1 LIGLWRIVD
10 YLCARRC
17 RLMSQN
23 KTTILS
29 NTGLSL
35 ADFSELTKFRLSVTV
50 VISSIAGYFL
60 AVDTVHY
67 PTLFLLVLGGYAM
80 VGASNVFNQ
89 VFEKDLD
96 KLMERTK
103 NRPLPTARIQPNTAL
118 FIGVILTLIGIAA
131 LYVINIKTAFFASVS
146 IFLYACLYT
155 PLKQKTSLSVFVGAF
170 PGAIPFMLGW
180 VAATNEFGIEPGLL
194 FMLQFFWQ
202 FPHFWAIG
210 WVMHDQYENAG
221 FKMLPSGK
229 PDPTTAFQIVFYTF
243 WTVLISLLPAFQYTG
258 QLYLTLPAAGAVG
271 LLGVF
276 FLYAAIQLMYLKT
289 DPAAR
294 FLIRSSILYITGV
307 QLVYV
312 LDKFILQ

>member
-1 LIGLWRIVD
+1 
-10 YLCARRC
+10 
-17 RLMSQN
+17 MSQN
-23 KTTILS
+23 KTTLLS
-29 NTGLSL
+29 NKGLSL
-35 ADFSELTKFRLSVTV
+35 TDFSELTKFRLSVTV

-67 PTLFLLVLGGYAM
+67 PTLLLLVVGGYAM

-96 KLMERTK
+96 GLMERTM
-103 NRPLPTARIQPNTAL
+103 NRPLPRERIQPNTAL
-118 FIGVILTLIGIAA
+118 FIGVVLTLIGIAA
-131 LYVINIKTAFFASVS
+131 LYIINIKTAFFASIS

-155 PLKQKTSLSVFVGAF
+155 PLKQRTSLSVFVGAF

-180 VAATNEFGIEPGLL
+180 VAATNEFGIEPGVL
-194 FMLQFFWQ
+194 FMVQFFWQ

-229 PDPTTAFQIVFYTF
+229 PDQITAFQIVFYTF
-243 WTVLISLLPAFQYTG
+243 WTVLISLIPAFQYTG
-258 QLYLTLPAAGAVG
+258 KLYLTIPAACLVG
-271 LLGVF
+271 VLGVF
-276 FLYAAIQLMYLKT
+276 FLYAGIKLMYLKT
-289 DPAAR
+289 DKAAR
-294 FLIRSSILYITGV
+294 FLIRASIIYITGI
-307 QLVYV
+307 QLIYV

>member
-1 LIGLWRIVD
+1 
-10 YLCARRC
+10 
-17 RLMSQN
+17 MSQN
-23 KTTILS
+23 KTTLLS

-35 ADFSELTKFRLSVTV
+35 TDFSELTKFRLSITV

-67 PTLFLLVLGGYAM
+67 PTLLLLVVGGYAM

-96 KLMERTK
+96 GLMERTM
-103 NRPLPTARIQPNTAL
+103 NRPLPRERIQPNTAL
-118 FIGVILTLIGIAA
+118 FIGVVLTLIGIAA
-131 LYVINIKTAFFASVS
+131 LYIINIKTAFFASIS

-155 PLKQKTSLSVFVGAF
+155 PLKQRTSLSVFVGAF

-180 VAATNEFGIEPGLL
+180 VAATNEFGIEPGVL
-194 FMLQFFWQ
+194 FMVQFFWQ

-229 PDPTTAFQIVFYTF
+229 PDQITAFQIVFYTF
-243 WTVLISLLPAFQYTG
+243 WTVLISLIPAFQYTG
-258 QLYLTLPAAGAVG
+258 KLYLTLPAACLVG
-271 LLGVF
+271 VLGVF
-276 FLYAAIQLMYLKT
+276 FLHAGIQLMYLKT
-289 DPAAR
+289 DKAAR
-294 FLIRSSILYITGV
+294 FLIRASIIYITGI
-307 QLVYV
+307 QLIYV

>member
-1 LIGLWRIVD
+1 
-10 YLCARRC
+10 
-17 RLMSQN
+17 MSQN
-23 KTTILS
+23 KTTLLS
-29 NTGLSL
+29 NKGLSL
-35 ADFSELTKFRLSVTV
+35 TDFSELTKFRLSVTV

-67 PTLFLLVLGGYAM
+67 PTLLLLVVGGYAM

-96 KLMERTK
+96 GLMERTM
-103 NRPLPTARIQPNTAL
+103 NRPLPRERIQPNTAL
-118 FIGVILTLIGIAA
+118 FIGVVLTLIGIAA
-131 LYVINIKTAFFASVS
+131 LYIINIKTAFFASIS

-155 PLKQKTSLSVFVGAF
+155 PLKQRTSLSVFVGAF

-180 VAATNEFGIEPGLL
+180 VAATNEFGIEPGVL
-194 FMLQFFWQ
+194 FMVQFFWQ

-229 PDPTTAFQIVFYTF
+229 PDQITAFQIVFYTF
-243 WTVLISLLPAFQYTG
+243 WTVLISLIPAFQYTG
-258 QLYLTLPAAGAVG
+258 KLYLTLPAACLVG
-271 LLGVF
+271 VLGVF
-276 FLYAAIQLMYLKT
+276 FLYAGIQLMYLKT
-289 DPAAR
+289 DKAAR
-294 FLIRSSILYITGV
+294 FLIRASIIYITGI
-307 QLVYV
+307 QLIYV

>member
-1 LIGLWRIVD
+1 
-10 YLCARRC
+10 
-17 RLMSQN
+17 MSQN
-23 KTTILS
+23 KTTLLS
-29 NTGLSL
+29 NKGLSL
-35 ADFSELTKFRLSVTV
+35 TDFSELTKFRLSVTV

-67 PTLFLLVLGGYAM
+67 PTLLLLVVGGYAM

-96 KLMERTK
+96 GLMERTM
-103 NRPLPTARIQPNTAL
+103 NRPLPRERIQSNTAL
-118 FIGVILTLIGIAA
+118 FIGVVLTLIGIAA
-131 LYVINIKTAFFASVS
+131 LYIINIKTAFFASIS

-155 PLKQKTSLSVFVGAF
+155 PLKQRTSLSVFVGAF

-180 VAATNEFGIEPGLL
+180 VAATNEFGIEPGVL
-194 FMLQFFWQ
+194 FMVQFFWQ

-229 PDPTTAFQIVFYTF
+229 PDQITAFQIVFYTF
-243 WTVLISLLPAFQYTG
+243 WTVLISLIPAFQYTG
-258 QLYLTLPAAGAVG
+258 KLYLTLPAACLVG
-271 LLGVF
+271 VLGVF
-276 FLYAAIQLMYLKT
+276 FLHAGIQLMYLKT
-289 DPAAR
+289 DKAAR
-294 FLIRSSILYITGV
+294 FLIRASIIYITGI
-307 QLVYV
+307 QLIYV

>member
-1 LIGLWRIVD
+1 MG
-10 YLCARRC
+10 
-17 RLMSQN
+17 QN
-23 KTTILS
+23 KTNLLT
-29 NTGLSL
+29 TKGLSL
-35 ADFSELTKFRLSVTV
+35 TDFSELTKFRLSITV

-67 PTLFLLVLGGYAM
+67 PTLILLVVGGYAM

-96 KLMERTK
+96 GLMERTM
-103 NRPLPTARIQPNTAL
+103 NRPLPTQRIQPSTAL
-118 FIGVILTLIGIAA
+118 FIGVVLTLTGITA
-131 LYVINIKTAFFASVS
+131 LYVINLKTAFFASLS

-180 VAATNEFGIEPGLL
+180 VAATNEFGIEPGVL
-194 FMLQFFWQ
+194 FMVQFFWQ

-229 PDPTTAFQIVFYTF
+229 PDQITAFQIVFYSF

-258 QLYLTLPAAGAVG
+258 KLYLTLPASILVG
-271 LLGVF
+271 FLGIF
-276 FLYAAIQLMYLKT
+276 FLYAGIQLMYLKT
-289 DPAAR
+289 DKAAR
-294 FLIRSSILYITGV
+294 SLIRASIFYITGI
-307 QLVYV
+307 QLIYV
-312 LDKFILQ
+312 LDKFLLQ

>member
-1 LIGLWRIVD
+1 
-10 YLCARRC
+10 
-17 RLMSQN
+17 MSQN
-23 KTTILS
+23 KTTLLS

-35 ADFSELTKFRLSVTV
+35 TDFSELTKFRLSVTV

-67 PTLFLLVLGGYAM
+67 PTLLLLVVGGYAM

-96 KLMERTK
+96 GRMERTM
-103 NRPLPTARIQPNTAL
+103 NRPLPRERIQPNTAL
-118 FIGVILTLIGIAA
+118 FIGVVLTLIGIAA
-131 LYVINIKTAFFASVS
+131 LYIINIKTAFFASIS

-155 PLKQKTSLSVFVGAF
+155 PLKQRTSLSVFVGAF

-180 VAATNEFGIEPGLL
+180 VAATNEFGIEPGVL
-194 FMLQFFWQ
+194 FMVQFFWQ
-202 FPHFWAIG
+202 FPHFWSIG

-229 PDPTTAFQIVFYTF
+229 PDQITAFQIVFYTF
-243 WTVLISLLPAFQYTG
+243 WTVLISLIPAFQYTG
-258 QLYLTLPAAGAVG
+258 KLYLTLPAACLVG
-271 LLGVF
+271 VLGVF
-276 FLYAAIQLMYLKT
+276 FLYAGIQLMYLKT
-289 DPAAR
+289 DKAAR
-294 FLIRSSILYITGV
+294 FLIRASIIYITGI
-307 QLVYV
+307 QLIYV

>member
-1 LIGLWRIVD
+1 
-10 YLCARRC
+10 
-17 RLMSQN
+17 MSQN
-23 KTTILS
+23 KTTLLS

-35 ADFSELTKFRLSVTV
+35 TDFSELTKFRLSITV

-67 PTLFLLVLGGYAM
+67 PTLLLLVVGGYAM

-96 KLMERTK
+96 GLMERTM
-103 NRPLPTARIQPNTAL
+103 NRPLPRERIQPNTAL
-118 FIGVILTLIGIAA
+118 FIGVVLTLIGIAA
-131 LYVINIKTAFFASVS
+131 LYIINIKTAFFASIS

-155 PLKQKTSLSVFVGAF
+155 PLKQRTSLSVFVGAF

-180 VAATNEFGIEPGLL
+180 VAATNEFGMEPGVL
-194 FMLQFFWQ
+194 FMVQFFWQ

-221 FKMLPSGK
+221 FKMLPSGN
-229 PDPTTAFQIVFYTF
+229 PDQITAFQIVFYTF
-243 WTVLISLLPAFQYTG
+243 WTVLISLIPAFQYTEK
-258 QLYLTLPAAGAVG
+258 LYLTLPASCLVG
-271 LLGVF
+271 VLGVF
-276 FLYAAIQLMYLKT
+276 FLHAGIQLMYLKT
-289 DPAAR
+289 DKAAR
-294 FLIRSSILYITGV
+294 FLIRASIIYITGI
-307 QLVYV
+307 QLIYV

>member
-1 LIGLWRIVD
+1 
-10 YLCARRC
+10 
-17 RLMSQN
+17 MSQN
-23 KTTILS
+23 KIKLLS
-29 NTGLSL
+29 NKGLSL
-35 ADFSELTKFRLSVTV
+35 TDFSELTKFRLSITV

-60 AVDTVHY
+60 AVDVVHY
-67 PTLFLLVLGGYAM
+67 PTLLLLIVGGYAM

-96 KLMERTK
+96 KLMERTQ
-103 NRPLPTARIQPNTAL
+103 NRPLPTERMHPNTAL
-118 FIGVILTLIGIAA
+118 FIGVMLALIGITA
-131 LYVINIKTAFFASVS
+131 LYLINIKTAFFASLS

-180 VAATNEFGIEPGLL
+180 VAATNEFGIEPGVL
-194 FMLQFFWQ
+194 FMVLFFWQ

-229 PDPTTAFQIVFYTF
+229 PDQITAFQIVFYSF
-243 WTVLISLLPAFQYTG
+243 WTVLISLLPAFHYTG
-258 QLYLTLPAAGAVG
+258 RLYLTLPASILVG

-276 FLYAAIQLMYLKT
+276 FLYASIQLMFLKT
-289 DPAAR
+289 NKAAQ
-294 FLIRSSILYITGV
+294 FLIRTSILYITGI
-307 QLVYV
+307 QLIYV
-312 LDKFILQ
+312 LDKFLLQ